1 MTPAARIAAAIE
13 VLADLE
19 VRRRPVNDALRDW
32 GQTHRFAGSKD
43 RAAVASLV
51 YDALRRRASG
61 AFLLGDETPRAVVL
75 GMLRLGRG
83 LDAAAIARLFSGE
96 RFAPD
101 ALTGAER
108 ARLEAQVPDMP
119 AAIAGD
125 FPDWLAES
133 LGRTLGDDLIVE
145 MQALADRAPVD
156 IRVNT
161 LKTGRE
167 AAASALAHLSP
178 EATPLAPHGLRF
190 HAGEDGRGP
199 ALQIEPEFLQGLY
212 EIQDEGSQLAALL
225 TLAAPGEQVVDLCA
239 GAGGKTLALAAQM
252 DNRGQVFATDVDARR
267 LVAIHDRLARS
278 GARNV
283 QVRVPRGRYD
293 PARNPDVADPLAD
306 LADSADLVLVDAPCT
321 GVGTWRRNPDAKWRL
336 RPGALDERVKD
347 QAAVLDRAAALAK
360 PGGRIAYVTCSLL
373 PEENDDAVAG
383 FLERHTGFE
392 PVPPSEVAGAA
403 GLPRLADFAT
413 PGGGLLLSPH
423 RTETD
428 GFYVAVLRRSGQ

>member
-13 VLADLE
+13 ILADLE

-51 YDALRRRASG
+51 YDALRRRASST
-61 AFLLGDETPRAVVL
+61 FLLGDESPRAVVL

-83 LDAAAIARLFSGE
+83 LEGQEIARLFSGE
-96 RFAPD
+96 RFAPPVLSD
-101 ALTGAER
+101 DER
-108 ARLEAQVPDMP
+108 ARLEGPVPDMP
-119 AAIAGD
+119 AASAGD
-125 FPDWLAES
+125 FPEWLTES
-133 LGRTLGDDLIVE
+133 LARALGDDLIPE

-156 IRVNT
+156 VRVNT
-161 LKTGRE
+161 LKTTRE
-167 AAASALAHLSP
+167 QLAAALAHFAP
-178 EATPLAPHGLRF
+178 EPTPHAPQGLRF
-190 HAGEDGRGP
+190 HVGEDGRGP
-199 ALQIEPEFLQGLY
+199 ALQVEPEFLQGLY

-252 DNRGQVFATDVDARR
+252 DNRGQIFATDVDARR
-267 LVAIHDRLARS
+267 LVAIHDRVARS

-293 PARNPDVADPLAD
+293 PVRNPQVADPLAD
-306 LADSADLVLVDAPCT
+306 LAGAADLVLVDAPCT
-321 GVGTWRRNPDAKWRL
+321 GAGTWRRNPDAKWRL
-336 RPGALDERVKD
+336 RPGALAERIAD
-347 QAAVLDRAAALAK
+347 QALVLDRAAGLVK

-373 PEENDDAVAG
+373 PEENDEAVAD
-383 FLERHTGFE
+383 FLERNAGFE
-392 PVPPSEVAGAA
+392 PIAPADVAQAA
-403 GLPRLADFAT
+403 GVSRLAEFAT
-413 PGGGLLLSPH
+413 QGSGLLLTPH

-428 GFYVAVLRRSGQ
+428 GFYVALLRKGIA

>member
-19 VRRRPVNDALRDW
+19 VRRRPVNDALREW

-43 RAAVASLV
+43 RAGVASLV
-51 YDALRRRASG
+51 YDALRRRASSV
-61 AFLLGDETPRAVVL
+61 FLLGNESPRAVVL

-83 LDAAAIARLFSGE
+83 LTVGEIAGLFSGE

-101 ALTGAER
+101 VLSSVEREALSAP
-108 ARLEAQVPDMP
+108 VPDMP
-119 AAIAGD
+119 AWSAGD
-125 FPDWLAES
+125 FPEWLTDSFTRA
-133 LGRTLGDDLIVE
+133 LGDDLIVE
-145 MQALADRAPVD
+145 TQALADRAPID

-161 LKTGRE
+161 LKTTRE
-167 AAASALAHLSP
+167 GLASALAHLAP
-178 EATPLAPHGLRF
+178 EPTPHAPDGLRF
-190 HAGEDGRGP
+190 HAGDDGRGP
-199 ALQIEPEFLQGLY
+199 ALQVEPEFLQGLY
-212 EIQDEGSQLAALL
+212 EIQDEGSQLAARL

-267 LVAIHDRLARS
+267 LAAIHDRVSRS

-293 PARNPDVADPLAD
+293 PVRNPQVADPVAD
-306 LADSADLVLVDAPCT
+306 LAGAADLVLVDAPCT
-321 GVGTWRRNPDAKWRL
+321 GTGTWRRNPDAKWRL
-336 RPGALDERVKD
+336 RPGALEERVKD
-347 QAAVLDRAAALAK
+347 QATVLDRAAGLVK

-373 PEENDDAVAG
+373 PEENDEAVAG
-383 FLERHTGFE
+383 FLERHADFA
-392 PVPPSEVAGAA
+392 PIAPAEVAQAA
-403 GLPRLADFAT
+403 GLAELADFAT
-413 PGGGLLLSPH
+413 EGGGLLLSPY

-428 GFYVAVLRRSGQ
+428 GFYVAALRRG